1 MLRSR
6 PPLRLLRP
14 DDPCDEAMLQEE
26 LRRLIDGEPDSGVVE
41 LPFPAEDEAL
51 LALIESP
58 PEPFTQVRHH

>member
-41 LPFPAEDEAL
+41 LPFPA
-51 LALIESP
+51 
-58 PEPFTQVRHH
+58 